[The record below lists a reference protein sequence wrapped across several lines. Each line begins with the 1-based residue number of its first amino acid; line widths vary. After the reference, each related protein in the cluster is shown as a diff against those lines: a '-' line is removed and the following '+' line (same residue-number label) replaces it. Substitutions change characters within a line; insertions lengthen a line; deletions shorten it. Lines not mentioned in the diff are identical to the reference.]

1 MMAQTYGQQIKSTQ
15 RERSGTGFR
24 MMVYSFRKGVC
35 ILLLLRAWIKA
46 IRFICC
52 SEYWVYLVAMQ
63 GLRKFIQ
70 ISRVNNC
77 KREGFIGWGMKLHFV
92 FQGGFSL
99 I

>member
-1 MMAQTYGQQIKSTQ
+1 MAQTYGQQTKSTQ

-24 MMVYSFRKGVC
+24 KMVYSFRKGVC

-63 GLRKFIQ
+63 GLRKLQ
-70 ISRVNNC
+70 IML
-77 KREGFIGWGMKLHFV
+77 KRNASSATAELLFHF
-92 FQGGFSL
+92 
-99 I
+99 